1 MYYMSVQNNQ
11 SYPNGMKRNHSNS
24 YVSTPQNGMKKSR
37 SHSNISN
44 SSDTPISNIKMNLIN
59 PNQTIRIEDKRNI
72 SDISFENFYNYC
84 KINNIDE
91 EIFVDVQLIFY
102 KITNILMYHKFV
114 DLSYTIKKCILMASF
129 SLTFQQDT
137 IFKFFDVTNDELT
150 IINDIKN
157 VTATNKEMW
166 KFIAKDMYLTS
177 TISTRSI
184 FKHIEN
190 YDDNTDIKNILETY
204 CNHIINN
211 QDTIHNEIIKEKY
224 DLMIKSIRNLFEL
237 IKSKEKIYRKDIQE
251 FFD

>member
-44 SSDTPISNIKMNLIN
+44 SSDTPISNIKM
-59 PNQTIRIEDKRNI
+59 NQTIRIEDKRNI

-129 SLTFQQDT
+129 SLTFQQDI
-137 IFKFFDVTNDELT
+137 IFKFFGVTNDELT

-190 YDDNTDIKNILETY
+190 YNDNTDIKNILETY
-204 CNHIINN
+204 CKHIINN